1 MAISSTSNSPGA
13 ASPSGKLVAQ
23 DIILAAYSFLGI
35 YDTTSPLTPFETQLG
50 LQSLI
55 DLLDQWDNQDL
66 SVFSTTPYVFPFQS
80 GIQNYQVGAT
90 NRFVCNI
97 LNNVMTVVSGNPGS
111 ISAGE
116 VLIAPGVAPGTTITG
131 LISGNQ
137 YGLSWTAPMPIT
149 QVNAGLCNFVAPTT
163 NYFNTSPGLDY
174 NWNIPRPV
182 KIDKVEIQYP
192 SGLSQP
198 VKLEIPQV
206 SLEVWANLPQDNTT
220 SLWPTMVYDD
230 AADGYRNL
238 RFWPIPGNTAN
249 CILWV
254 WDQLDKVANLNDTVF
269 APPGYAMALKLS
281 LAELL
286 EFHFERSLSPD
297 FHLKAL
303 AARSAIN
310 NINADIPSLK
320 YEGIWSKSSHSNM
333 TWASRGRV
341 RL

>member
-1 MAISSTSNSPGA
+1 MPSSLNNFPGS

-35 YDTTSPLTPFETQLG
+35 YDTTSPLTPYELQLG

-80 GIQNYQVGAT
+80 GIQTYQVGAT
-90 NRFVCNI
+90 NRFVGNI
-97 LNNVMTVVSGNPGS
+97 LNNVMTITSGTPGNVTV
-111 ISAGE
+111 GQ
-116 VLIAPGVAPGTTITG
+116 VLIAPGVAPGTTIAGILT
-131 LISGNQ
+131 GNQ
-137 YGLSWTAPMPIT
+137 YTLSWTAPNPIT
-149 QVNAGLCNFVAPTT
+149 QVDAGLCNYVSPNT
-163 NYFNTSPGLDY
+163 NYFNSSPGLDY

-192 SGLSQP
+192 SGINQP

-206 SLEVWANLPQDNTT
+206 SLEVWTNLPQDNTV

-230 AADGYRNL
+230 CADGYRNL

-286 EFHFERSLSPD
+286 EFHFERALTPE
-297 FHLKAL
+297 FHSKAL

-310 NINADIPSLK
+310 NINADIPSIK
-320 YEGIWSKSSHSNM
+320 YDSIFGGSMGSSM
-333 TWASRGRV
+333 VFESRGRV

>member
-1 MAISSTSNSPGA
+1 MPSSSNFPGI
-13 ASPSGKLVAQ
+13 ASPSGQLVAQ

-35 YDTTSPLTPFETQLG
+35 YDTTSPLTPFELQLG

-80 GIQNYQVGAT
+80 GIQTYQVGAT
-90 NRFVCNI
+90 NRFVCNVLGNI
-97 LNNVMTVVSGNPGS
+97 MTVISGTPGN
-111 ISAGE
+111 ITAGQ
-116 VLIAPGVAPGTTITG
+116 VLIAPGIAPNTTITSI
-131 LISGNQ
+131 LSGNQ
-137 YGLSWTAPMPIT
+137 YQISWTAPIPIT
-149 QVNAGLCNFVAPTT
+149 QVDAGLCSFVSPNT
-163 NYFNTSPGLDY
+163 NYFNTISSLDY

-206 SLEVWANLPQDNTT
+206 SLEVWAGIPQDNTT

-254 WDQLDKVANLNDTVF
+254 WDQLDKVSSLLDTVF

-286 EFHFERSLSPD
+286 EFHFERSLAPE

-303 AARSAIN
+303 AARNAIN
-310 NINADIPSLK
+310 NINADIPCIK
-320 YEGIWSKSSHSNM
+320 YESIYGGSQGSSM
-333 TWASRGRV
+333 VFESRGRV